1 MSAPEKTLEKK
12 SAMEQIKETLIKDTP
27 RQTAAVWVT
36 LAYLLFQ
43 LYRTFI
49 NPMVPMLVR
58 PLHVSSIGLLCVLLN
73 PGKHKS
79 KAGHAFDVICD
90 WFVFITFAY
99 HVWYALSQFERLGIR
114 VNYLDAVY
122 PIDVFECVTLILL
135 IILGIQRTVGLTL
148 AIFISIFIAYAWVA
162 PHLPGILFYDGM
174 TVSKFTDLM
183 VMGSEGIYGTATG
196 AGSGFMYWIMIFGS
210 LFGTCGGGQVLIDI
224 GIKFGTKSND
234 NSGPAK
240 AAVLAS
246 GLMGMIS
253 GSAAANVAGT
263 GVMTIPMMKK
273 VGYAPEEAGAV
284 EAAASTGG
292 QIMPPIMGT
301 GAFLMA
307 GMLGISYMSICK
319 AAAIPAVLYYC
330 AIFLL
335 VHMLAKKRRN
345 AGEKVVMQLE
355 CEPILPRLYLLAP
368 IVVLVIA
375 IGVGTTL
382 QRAALYGIAAVLVL
396 NVISPKMRYGPIHII
411 QQVLNATRLS
421 SNTSQ
426 PISGC
431 GIIIGIVSISGLA
444 TRLSNVISSLGGDL
458 LWLGLIIT
466 MLGCMLLGMA
476 LPTVAA
482 YLTAYVLF
490 IPTLQKMGISTL
502 ASNMFIFYFGIF
514 AQITPPVCIA
524 SYTAAGIA
532 DAKPWDTGWR
542 GMVYASVAFFAP
554 FAFVYEPGILM
565 EGSLLDIV
573 HDTGILALGTILL
586 VFCVAG
592 YIFTNVPMWQR
603 LLLLVAGIFTCI
615 PEPITDYIGLT
626 IGAIII
632 ILNYLKKKKI
642 KATQGPSGSTE
653 PIVVQTV
660 VADTSQVNL
669 DEE

>member
-1 MSAPEKTLEKK
+1 MSTSETSLGKK
-12 SAMEQIKETLIKDTP
+12 SVGQQIKETLIKDNP
-27 RQTAAVWVT
+27 RATAAVWVT

-79 KAGHAFDVICD
+79 KVGHAFDVVSD
-90 WFVFITFAY
+90 WFVFITFFY
-99 HVWYALSQFERLGIR
+99 HVWYALSQFSRLGIR

-122 PIDVFECVTLILL
+122 PIDIFECVTLIVL
-135 IILGIQRTVGLTL
+135 IMLGIYRTVGLTL
-148 AIFISIFIAYAWVA
+148 AIFIGIFIAYAWGA
-162 PHLPGILFYDGM
+162 QWLPGILFYDGM
-174 TVSKFTDLM
+174 NISKFTDLM

-224 GIKFGTKSND
+224 GIKFGAKSKD

-240 AAVLAS
+240 AAVMAS

-273 VGYAPEEAGAV
+273 VGYAPEEAGAI

-307 GMLGISYMSICK
+307 EMLGISYMSICK
-319 AAAIPAVLYYC
+319 AAAIPAIMYYL

-345 AGEKVVMQLE
+345 AGEEVEMELE
-355 CEPILPRLYLLAP
+355 CEPILPRLYLLSP

-375 IGVGTTL
+375 IGVGCTL
-382 QRAALYGIAAVLVL
+382 QRSALYGIAAILIL
-396 NVISPKMRYGPIHII
+396 NVISPRMRYGPIHII

-444 TRLSNVISSLGGDL
+444 TRLSTVISSMGGDL
-458 LWLGLIIT
+458 MWMGLIIT

-490 IPTLQKMGISTL
+490 IPTLKGLGISTL
-502 ASNMFIFYFGIF
+502 TANMFIFYFGIF

-565 EGSLLDIV
+565 DGTLLDIV
-573 HDTGILALGTILL
+573 HDTGILALGTAML
-586 VFCVAG
+586 VFAVAG
-592 YIFTNVPMWQR
+592 YLLTNIPMWQR
-603 LLLLVAGIFTCI
+603 LLLVAGGICTCI
-615 PEPITDYIGLT
+615 PESITDIIGLS
-626 IGAIII
+626 IGAVVVLLQIFAAQKA
-632 ILNYLKKKKI
+632 KKERAAVADQPRVVKKI
-642 KATQGPSGSTE
+642 
-653 PIVVQTV
+653 
-660 VADTSQVNL
+660 VADTSEVNL